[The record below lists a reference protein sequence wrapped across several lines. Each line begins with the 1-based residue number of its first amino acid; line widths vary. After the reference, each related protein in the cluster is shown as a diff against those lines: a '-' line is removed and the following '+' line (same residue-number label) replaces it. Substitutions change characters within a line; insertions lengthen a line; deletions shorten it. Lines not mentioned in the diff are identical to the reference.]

1 MEYKSNRGPQK
12 KCENAIYN
20 LPGNNEIFT
29 MRADCIFK
37 LYYLLHIHTD
47 THTQAHRH
55 TAIHTDTATHKLVCF
70 YYYYEID
77 SKLSVQMCG

>member
-47 THTQAHRH
+47 THTHRH

>member
-20 LPGNNEIFT
+20 LPDNNDV
-29 MRADCIFK
+29 RHVRR
-37 LYYLLHIHTD
+37 LYFQIVLFITHSHTHIC
-47 THTQAHRH
+47 
-55 TAIHTDTATHKLVCF
+55 VF

-77 SKLSVQMCG
+77 SKLSVQMCGWPCEYVCV